1 MRQALTLIAWVLTCG
16 IVHAQPIAPLK
27 LIRPE
32 DAVYVRKYYEA
43 QFGAERCD
51 DMVRHASTNAPL
63 KNLLERLDVELR
75 LLKSQKVIQENR
87 NAETDP
93 VFGRKIESEPAERLF
108 LWNNRETIET
118 ATRLLLAYAGE
129 DYHAALPAIVAKR
142 NSEAYDVSSRRK
154 TTLTA
159 FEKEMIIS
167 GSARGGLSTG
177 WVHARWM
184 LDGVEVVKN
193 ETRGWS
199 QFAKCAE
206 FSPLA
211 TDEYAGALLTKKGNP
226 ESYALSA
233 PLYLKI
239 VTQYPNYDRSGVSHY
254 HARLAAEKLG
264 AHVDYLTTGYVELAR
279 FGSNRENS
287 GLSSYERDHG
297 DKSSTWWPW
306 SKPVRIVAQERA
318 ADIIS
323 KFKTIENPKL
333 NRSARSSS
341 EPDQVAQA
349 IVRLVDKAHD
359 GDSIS
364 MYDLGVAYL
373 KGLDGFPQ
381 NPEAAREWF
390 RLSSAR
396 GFVPGMY
403 NYAICLTE
411 AIGGPCDANGAVRL
425 FRVGAMRDDP
435 LSQHNLGS
443 SYGNGR
449 GVARDYVEAAAW
461 WILCESKVPQAKTNL
476 ANLVASSG
484 PGFMA
489 KAKARSEVLRNEITL
504 NFFRLKK
511 DLIW

>member
-1 MRQALTLIAWVLTCG
+1 MLSILAWVLFCG
-16 IVHAQPIAPLK
+16 GLQAQPESPLE

-32 DAVYVRKYYEA
+32 DAVKVAKYYEA
-43 QFGAERCD
+43 QFGAERRD
-51 DMVRHASTNAPL
+51 EMIRHAATNAQL
-63 KNLLERLDVELR
+63 RQILERLDARLR
-75 LLKSQKVIQENR
+75 LVRSQM
-87 NAETDP
+87 AEKNKKTPDDAAQSARTKDLQP
-93 VFGRKIESEPAERLF
+93 LEWDYVKTSWDELEAVPRLF
-108 LWNNRETIET
+108 
-118 ATRLLLAYAGE
+118 LAYAGE
-129 DYHAALPAIVAKR
+129 DYHVALPAIIAKR
-142 NSEAYDVSSRRK
+142 NSEAYEVYLRREAPL
-154 TTLTA
+154 TTA
-159 FEKEMIIS
+159 DKEMIITS
-167 GSARGGLSTG
+167 SARGGLSTG

-211 TDEYAGALLTKKGNP
+211 TEEYAGALLTKKGNP

-239 VTQYPNYDRSGVSHY
+239 VTQYPHYDRSGVSHY

-279 FGSNRENS
+279 FGSNRENG
-287 GLSSYERDHG
+287 GLSSYEREHG

-306 SKPVRIVAQERA
+306 SKPSRIVAQERA

-323 KFKTIENPKL
+323 KFKSIENPKL
-333 NRSARSSS
+333 DRSARSFSKA
-341 EPDQVAQA
+341 DQVTQA
-349 IVRLVDKAHD
+349 LVKLVDKAHD

-364 MYDLGVAYL
+364 MYDLGIAYL
-373 KGLDGFPQ
+373 RGLDGFPK

-411 AIGGPCDANGAVRL
+411 AVGGPGDANGAVRL
-425 FRVGAMRDDP
+425 FRLGAMRDDP

-484 PGFMA
+484 SGFMA

>member
-1 MRQALTLIAWVLTCG
+1 MRQTLTLMAWVLAHG
-16 IVHAQPIAPLK
+16 IVQAQPAAPLE

-43 QFGAERCD
+43 QFGTARCD

-75 LLKSQKVIQENR
+75 LLRSQRVIQEKVI
-87 NAETDP
+87 AETDAA
-93 VFGRKIESEPAERLF
+93 FSKKTQLEPAERLF
-108 LWNNRETIET
+108 FRNNSEAIET

-129 DYHAALPAIVAKR
+129 DYHAALPAIVARR
-142 NSEAYDVSSRRK
+142 NSEAYDVSLRGR
-154 TTLTA
+154 TTLTV

-193 ETRGWS
+193 ETKGWS

-206 FSPLA
+206 FSTLA
-211 TDEYAGALLTKKGNP
+211 THEYAIALLQKKNKNEAQLLAFP
-226 ESYALSA
+226 IYQ
-233 PLYLKI
+233 KI
-239 VTQYPNYDRSGVSHY
+239 AIGHPNYE
-254 HARLAAEKLG
+254 LAWFCLYNAMNGAE
-264 AHVDYLTTGYVELAR
+264 AHGFHIDYLTLGYLRMAR
-279 FGSNRENS
+279 FGEQEDTWKIRA
-287 GLSSYERDHG
+287 YEREHG
-297 DKSSTWWPW
+297 DSGSTWWPW
-306 SKPVRIVAQERA
+306 SKPNRIVAQERA

-323 KFKTIENPKL
+323 KLKTIENPKL
-333 NRSARSSS
+333 DRGSRSFS
-341 EPDQVAQA
+341 EVDQASRV
-349 IVRLVDKAHD
+349 LVKLIDKAHD

-364 MYDLGVAYL
+364 MYDLGIAYL
-373 KGLDGFPQ
+373 NGLDGFPK

-396 GFVPGMY
+396 GFVPGVY
-403 NYAICLTE
+403 NYAVCLTE
-411 AIGGPCDANGAVRL
+411 AVGGPGDANTAVSL
-425 FRVGAMRDDP
+425 FRIGAMRGDP

-449 GVARDYVEAAAW
+449 GVAQDYVEAAAW

-476 ANLVASSG
+476 AKLAASSG
-484 PGFMA
+484 PGFIA
-489 KAKARSEVLRNEITL
+489 KAKGRSEVLRNEITL
-504 NFFRLKK
+504 NFLRLKK

>member
-1 MRQALTLIAWVLTCG
+1 MAWALAHGIAE
-16 IVHAQPIAPLK
+16 AQPDAPLE

-43 QFGAERCD
+43 QFGAGRSV
-51 DMVRHASTNAPL
+51 DMIRHAATNAPL
-63 KNLLERLDVELR
+63 KNLLESLDVELR
-75 LLKSQKVIQENR
+75 LLRSQRVIQEKVI
-87 NAETDP
+87 AETDAA
-93 VFGRKIESEPAERLF
+93 FAKITQLEPAERLF
-108 LWNNRETIET
+108 FRNNSDAIET

-129 DYHAALPAIVAKR
+129 DYHAALPAIAAKR
-142 NSEAYDVSSRRK
+142 NSEAYDISSRGK

-159 FEKEMIIS
+159 SEKEMIIS
-167 GSARGGLSTG
+167 SSARGGLSTG
-177 WVHARWM
+177 WVHASWM

-193 ETRGWS
+193 ETKGWS

-206 FSPLA
+206 FSPSA
-211 TDEYAGALLTKKGNP
+211 AYEYATALLAKREKPAGH
-226 ESYALSA
+226 ELSGPFFQKVA
-233 PLYLKI
+233 FD
-239 VTQYPNYDRSGVSHY
+239 YPCYELSG
-254 HARLAAEKLG
+254 LACYQGRQSAAALG
-264 AHVDYLTTGYVELAR
+264 AHVDFLVLGYVQMARSGAQGMKHEL
-279 FGSNRENS
+279 
-287 GLSSYERDHG
+287 GLYEREHG

-306 SKPVRIVAQERA
+306 SKPNRIVAQERA

-323 KFKTIENPKL
+323 KFKTIEHPKL
-333 NRSARSSS
+333 DRSAQSFSKA
-341 EPDQVAQA
+341 DQVAQA
-349 IVRLVDKAHD
+349 LVKLVDKAHD

-364 MYDLGVAYL
+364 MYDLGIAYL
-373 KGLDGFPQ
+373 KGLDGFPK

-411 AIGGPCDANGAVRL
+411 AVGGPSDANGAVRL
-425 FRVGAMRDDP
+425 FRLGAMRDDP

>member
-1 MRQALTLIAWVLTCG
+1 MAWALAHG
-16 IVHAQPIAPLK
+16 IVQAQPDAPLE

-43 QFGAERCD
+43 QFGTERSD
-51 DMVRHASTNAPL
+51 DMIRHAATNAQL
-63 KNLLERLDVELR
+63 TNLLESLDVELR
-75 LLKSQKVIQENR
+75 LLRSQRVIQEKM
-87 NAETDP
+87 NAETDAALA
-93 VFGRKIESEPAERLF
+93 KKTQLEPAERLF
-108 LWNNRETIET
+108 FRNNSETIET

-129 DYHAALPAIVAKR
+129 DYHAALPAIEAKR
-142 NSEAYDVSSRRK
+142 NSEAYDKSLRRK
-154 TTLTA
+154 TAITA
-159 FEKEMIIS
+159 TEKEMILA

-177 WVHARWM
+177 YVHARWM
-184 LDGVEVVKN
+184 LDGTEVVKD
-193 ETRGWS
+193 ETKGWA
-199 QFAKCAE
+199 QFARCFE
-206 FSPLA
+206 YSTLS
-211 TDEYAGALLTKKGNP
+211 THEYATALLQKKDKGDASKLAFP
-226 ESYALSA
+226 YYHKVATEHPQYELALFCLYSA
-233 PLYLKI
+233 M
-239 VTQYPNYDRSGVSHY
+239 QAADSE
-254 HARLAAEKLG
+254 RL
-264 AHVDYLTTGYVELAR
+264 HVDYLTLGYLKMAR
-279 FGSNRENS
+279 NGEQKDSWEIRAYETEFGSA
-287 GLSSYERDHG
+287 GSS
-297 DKSSTWWPW
+297 WWPW
-306 SKPVRIVAQERA
+306 SKPSRIVAQERA

-323 KFKTIENPKL
+323 KWKTFENPKL
-333 NRSARSSS
+333 DRSARSFSKA
-341 EPDQVAQA
+341 DQVTQTL
-349 IVRLVDKAHD
+349 VKLVDKAHD

-411 AIGGPCDANGAVRL
+411 AVGGPGDANGAVRL
-425 FRVGAMRDDP
+425 FRIGAMRDDP

-461 WILCESKVPQAKTNL
+461 WILCESKVPQSKTNL

>member
-1 MRQALTLIAWVLTCG
+1 MAWVLAHG
-16 IVHAQPIAPLK
+16 IVQAQPAAPLE

-43 QFGAERCD
+43 QFGTARCD

-75 LLKSQKVIQENR
+75 LLRSQRVIQEKVI
-87 NAETDP
+87 AETDAA
-93 VFGRKIESEPAERLF
+93 FSKKTQLEPAERLF
-108 LWNNRETIET
+108 FRNNSEAIET

-129 DYHAALPAIVAKR
+129 DYHAALPAIEAKR
-142 NSEAYDVSSRRK
+142 NSEAYDKSLRRK
-154 TTLTA
+154 TAITA
-159 FEKEMIIS
+159 TEKEMIIA

-177 WVHARWM
+177 YVHARWM
-184 LDGVEVVKN
+184 LDGTEVVKD
-193 ETRGWS
+193 ETKGWA
-199 QFAKCAE
+199 QFARCFE
-206 FSPLA
+206 YSTLS
-211 TDEYAGALLTKKGNP
+211 TYEYATALLQKKDKGDASKLAFP
-226 ESYALSA
+226 YYHKVATEHPQYELAWFC
-233 PLYLKI
+233 LYNAM
-239 VTQYPNYDRSGVSHY
+239 QAADSE
-254 HARLAAEKLG
+254 RL
-264 AHVDYLTTGYVELAR
+264 HVDYLTLGYLKMAR
-279 FGSNRENS
+279 DGEQKDSWKIRAYETEFGAA
-287 GLSSYERDHG
+287 GSS
-297 DKSSTWWPW
+297 WWPW
-306 SKPVRIVAQERA
+306 SKPNRIVAQERA
-318 ADIIS
+318 ADIIY
-323 KFKTIENPKL
+323 KFKTIENPRL
-333 NRSARSSS
+333 NPGARSIL
-341 EPDQVAQA
+341 ETDPAAKALVN
-349 IVRLVDKAHD
+349 LVDKAHD
-359 GDSIS
+359 GDSVS
-364 MYDLGVAYL
+364 MYDLGIAYL
-373 KGLDGFPQ
+373 KGLDGFPK

-411 AIGGPCDANGAVRL
+411 AVGGPGDANGAVRL
-425 FRVGAMRDDP
+425 FRIGAMRDDP

-449 GVARDYVEAAAW
+449 GVARDYIEAAAW

-504 NFFRLKK
+504 NFFRIKK

>member
-1 MRQALTLIAWVLTCG
+1 MTWILACG
-16 IVHAQPIAPLK
+16 IVQAQPAAPLE
-27 LIRPE
+27 LIRPQ

-75 LLKSQKVIQENR
+75 LLKSQKFIQEKR

-93 VFGRKIESEPAERLF
+93 ALDRKVESEPAERLF

-129 DYHAALPAIVAKR
+129 DYHAALPAIEAKR
-142 NSEAYDVSSRRK
+142 NSEAYDKSLRRK
-154 TTLTA
+154 TFITA
-159 FEKEMIIS
+159 AEKEMILL

-193 ETRGWS
+193 ETGGWS

-211 TDEYAGALLTKKGNP
+211 TEEYAGALLTKKGNP
-226 ESYALSA
+226 ECHVLSA
-233 PLYLKI
+233 PLYFKI
-239 VTQYPNYDRSGVSHY
+239 VTQYPNYDRSGVSYY
-254 HARLAAEKLG
+254 HARVVSEKLG
-264 AHVDYLTTGYVELAR
+264 AHVDYLTIGYIELTR
-279 FGSNRENS
+279 FGSNKENG
-287 GLSSYERDHG
+287 GLSFYEREHG

-306 SKPVRIVAQERA
+306 SKPNRIVAQERA

-323 KFKTIENPKL
+323 KLKTIANPRL
-333 NRSARSSS
+333 DRSARSFS
-341 EPDQVAQA
+341 EADQAAQA
-349 IVRLVDKAHD
+349 LVRLVDKAHD

-364 MYDLGVAYL
+364 MYDLGIAYL
-373 KGLDGFPQ
+373 KGLDGFPR
-381 NPEAAREWF
+381 NPEVAREWF
-390 RLSSAR
+390 RLSSAG
-396 GFVPGMY
+396 GFVPGTY
-403 NYAICLTE
+403 NYAICLNE
-411 AIGGPCDANGAVRL
+411 AIGGPADAKEAARL

-449 GVARDYVEAAAW
+449 GVARDYIEAAAW

-484 PGFMA
+484 PGFMV
-489 KAKARSEVLRNEITL
+489 KAKARSEVLRNDITL